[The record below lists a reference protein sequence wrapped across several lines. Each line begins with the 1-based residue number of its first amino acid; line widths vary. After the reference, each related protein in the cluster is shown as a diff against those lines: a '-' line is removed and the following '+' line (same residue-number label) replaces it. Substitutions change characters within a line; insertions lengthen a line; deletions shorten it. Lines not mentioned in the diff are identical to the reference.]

1 MAELTLEPYAVVQHW
16 HLPGA
21 DGHWEAIL
29 AEYLQTLAQHCVR
42 ASPGAVVGHIKAL
55 ALFPDQR
62 YLRVSI
68 VAPDI
73 PASIEG
79 QVPSGST
86 DLELTLNVLV
96 YGLQHSAIEQI
107 TEAASDEI
115 ARQWKG
121 GVDHKKLHQASQQ
134 HRHHS
139 HPQDH
144 KERND
149 E

>member
-1 MAELTLEPYAVVQHW
+1 LAELTLEPYAVVQHW

-29 AEYLQTLAQHCVR
+29 AEYLQTLAQRCVG
-42 ASPGAVVGHIKAL
+42 ASGGIVVGHIKAL
-55 ALFPDQR
+55 ALFPNQG
-62 YLRVSI
+62 YLRVSV
-68 VAPDI
+68 VAPEI

-79 QVPSGST
+79 KAPSGCAA
-86 DLELTLNVLV
+86 LELTLNVLV
-96 YGLQHSAIEQI
+96 YGLERSAIEQI
-107 TEAASDEI
+107 TQAASSEI

-121 GVDHKKLHQASQQ
+121 GVDHKELPQASQR
-134 HRHHS
+134 HMHHS
-139 HPQDH
+139 TPHDH

>member
-16 HLPGA
+16 RLPGA
-21 DGHWEAIL
+21 DGRWEAIL

-42 ASPGAVVGHIKAL
+42 ASPEAVVGHIKAL
-55 ALFPDQR
+55 ALFPDQG
-62 YLRVSI
+62 YLRLSV

-79 QVPSGST
+79 KAPSGCAS
-86 DLELTLNVLV
+86 LELTLNVLV
-96 YGLQHSAIEQI
+96 YGLERSTIEQI
-107 TEAASDEI
+107 TQAASNDI

-121 GVDHKKLHQASQQ
+121 GVDNKKLHQAGPQ
-134 HRHHS
+134 HTHHS
-139 HPQDH
+139 NPQDQ
-144 KERND
+144 KERKD